1 MRAVVGFSMDQEVFR
16 GPASALHPLFPPE
29 TNAASSAS
37 RRSCHLLVTSERD
50 RSSLGEDELGQGWGK
65 PPPGERYEGAC
76 VGVGIYLGGEVCQA
90 GRLMG
95 SITEDHTGKVK
106 SPWGAGSH
114 PVSMPSAREKKHKGA
129 QGEGVWKAEKEE
141 TARTTLLRPSNTSK
155 GITESASKAITFQ
168 AGSWSLQKANGPKN
182 RVPASLT
189 GGSWR
194 RHCTAPI
201 SPGVTKEGEQQSFW
215 HPPEEVRR
223 GRAAL
228 PQHPPPAQGSWEWG
242 SAPWY

>member
-1 MRAVVGFSMDQEVFR
+1 
-16 GPASALHPLFPPE
+16 
-29 TNAASSAS
+29 
-37 RRSCHLLVTSERD
+37 
-50 RSSLGEDELGQGWGK
+50 
-65 PPPGERYEGAC
+65 
-76 VGVGIYLGGEVCQA
+76 
-90 GRLMG
+90 
-95 SITEDHTGKVK
+95 
-106 SPWGAGSH
+106 
-114 PVSMPSAREKKHKGA
+114 MPSAREKKHKGA

-141 TARTTLLRPSNTSK
+141 TARTTLLRPSNISK

-228 PQHPPPAQGSWEWG
+228 PQHPPPAQAAGNGAQLPGTELHRIPASTRTNSNMLTPTRKAGPPEMLSMGSTTQQRTP
-242 SAPWY
+242 ST

>member
-1 MRAVVGFSMDQEVFR
+1 M
-16 GPASALHPLFPPE
+16 
-29 TNAASSAS
+29 
-37 RRSCHLLVTSERD
+37 TSERD
-50 RSSLGEDELGQGWGK
+50 RSSLGEEELGQGWGK

-106 SPWGAGSH
+106 SPWGAGSRL
-114 PVSMPSAREKKHKGA
+114 VSMPSARGKKPKGA
-129 QGEGVWKAEKEE
+129 QREGVWKAEKEE
-141 TARTTLLRPSNTSK
+141 TAWTTLLRPSNISK

-182 RVPASLT
+182 REPVSLT

-194 RHCTAPI
+194 R
-201 SPGVTKEGEQQSFW
+201 GE
-215 HPPEEVRR
+215 R
-223 GRAAL
+223 AL
-228 PQHPPPAQGSWEWG
+228 PCPSEAAAPAQPHPAELLSTWMSPPGYTGAGLEVPKRFAGLVQETKHKDFAQSQAWITLPSTPTLPRPRCE
-242 SAPWY
+242 